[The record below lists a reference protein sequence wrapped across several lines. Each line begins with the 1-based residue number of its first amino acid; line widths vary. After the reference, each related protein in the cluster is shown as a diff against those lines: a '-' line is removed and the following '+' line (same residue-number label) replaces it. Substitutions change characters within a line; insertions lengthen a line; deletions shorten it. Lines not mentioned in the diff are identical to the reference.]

1 MSEMSSPEPTAADV
15 VAAALAA
22 AGDTAEPADPPT
34 AQQAPPEPTWQRF
47 DLATQAREGLQ
58 AAEEALAAGQ
68 LVVLPTDTVYGIG
81 ADAFNPAAVQELLDA
96 KNRGRDMPPPVLI
109 AEPAMLRA
117 LVATVPPEVAALI
130 DRFWPGALT
139 LIMKA
144 QASLRIDLGR
154 TQGTIAVRVPDHDG
168 ARALL
173 RRVGP
178 LAVSSANVSGQPAAT
193 SVEQAIAQ
201 LGNSVAVYL
210 DAGPTPG
217 PVAST
222 IIDLAST
229 PDGRIVR
236 AGALTHADLSQVLTA
251 LADLPAPEPEP
262 EAGTEPEPEATSAP
276 EPETTSE
283 TAEHGDADT
292 DA

>member
-1 MSEMSSPEPTAADV
+1 MSSPEPTAADV

-22 AGDTAEPADPPT
+22 TDAPDPAHDEQAEPAAEPV
-34 AQQAPPEPTWQRF
+34 EPTWQRF
-47 DLATQAREGLQ
+47 DLRTQADEGFA
-58 AAEEALAAGQ
+58 AAEDALAAGE
-68 LVVLPTDTVYGIG
+68 LVVIPTDTVYGVA
-81 ADAFNPAAVQELLDA
+81 ADALQSAAVQRLLDA
-96 KNRGRDMPPPVLI
+96 KRRSRDMPPPVLI

-117 LVATVPPEVAALI
+117 LVAHVSPEVTALI
-130 DRFWPGALT
+130 ARFWPGALT

-144 QASLRIDLGR
+144 QASLRMDLGR
-154 TQGTIAVRVPDHDG
+154 TEGTIAVRVPDHDD

-178 LAVSSANVSGQPAAT
+178 LAVSSANTSGNEPAT
-193 SVEQAIAQ
+193 SIAEAIEQ

-236 AGALTHADLSQVLTA
+236 AGVLAHAELAQLLTR
-251 LADLPAPEPEP
+251 LADLPEPAPAEPAAAAEQDAAEP
-262 EAGTEPEPEATSAP
+262 AN
-276 EPETTSE
+276 
-283 TAEHGDADT
+283 T
-292 DA
+292 DAPPTNEPGENAPDA